1 MSSVKPIPTDYG
13 TVTPYLN
20 IRGAVAAIEFYK
32 QAFGARE
39 LYRLSTPDGTIAHA
53 EIQIGDSKIMLA
65 EESEQWG
72 NKSPLTLNGSPVS
85 LCLYVANVDAV
96 FAKALALGATAVGE
110 MVVKDQFYGDRTG
123 SITDP
128 FGHRWTIM
136 THIEDVSSEE
146 MKRRS
151 NELFSQHKGS

>member
-1 MSSVKPIPTDYG
+1 MNPVKPIPADYG

-32 QAFGARE
+32 QAFGAKE
-39 LYRLSTPDGTIAHA
+39 LYRLPTPDGAIAHA

-72 NKSPLTLNGSPVS
+72 NKSPQTLNGSPVS
-85 LCLYVANVDAV
+85 LCLYVDNVDAV
-96 FAKALALGATAVGE
+96 YAKAIALGAKAVGE
-110 MVVKDQFYGDRTG
+110 IVVKDQFYGDRTG

-128 FGHRWTIM
+128 FEHRWTIM
-136 THIEDVSSEE
+136 THIEDVSPEE
-146 MKRRS
+146 MKKRADA
-151 NELFSQHKGS
+151 LFSQPDGS

>member
-1 MSSVKPIPTDYG
+1 MNPVQPIPSDYG

-39 LYRLSTPDGTIAHA
+39 LYRLAMPDGTIAHA
-53 EIQIGDSKIMLA
+53 EIKIGDSKIMLA

-72 NKSPLTLNGSPVS
+72 NKSPQTLNGSPVS
-85 LCLYVANVDAV
+85 LCIYVDNVDAV
-96 FAKALALGATAVGE
+96 FAKAIALGAKAVGE
-110 MVVKDQFYGDRTG
+110 MTVKDQFYGDRTG

-128 FGHRWTIM
+128 FEHRWTIM
-136 THIEDVSSEE
+136 TRIEDVSPEE
-146 MKRRS
+146 MKKRS
-151 NELFSQHKGS
+151 DALFSQPDGS

>member
-32 QAFGARE
+32 KVFGAKEIQRIAMA
-39 LYRLSTPDGTIAHA
+39 DGTIAHA

-65 EESEQWG
+65 EESGQWG
-72 NKSPLTLNGSPVS
+72 NKSPNTLGGSPVG
-85 LCLYVANVDAV
+85 LCLYVENVDAV
-96 FAKALALGATAVGE
+96 FANALALGATATGE

-128 FGHRWTIM
+128 FGHKWTIM
-136 THIEDVSSEE
+136 TRIEEVSPEE
-146 MKRRS
+146 QQRRAD
-151 NELFSQHKGS
+151 EMFSQHKGS